1 MFYSLYKYFEIW
13 CLIIIYLL
21 YKFCYNYWVAV
32 FIQSQRCKVLFIRR
46 NAIRALFTSLS
57 ENITTSHKT
66 KKLGTLYHNNITI
79 FFSFCMLTV
88 WHKTRLRLNWKYT
101 VLLGPIRSFCI
112 NYDCCYWN
120 IKNVVERSISV
131 GLFYFFTS
139 FAFLRSALK
148 KLTEKI
154 RVDVL
159 KSMWSMS
166 NVRRRWNAL

>member
-1 MFYSLYKYFEIW
+1 M
-13 CLIIIYLL
+13 
-21 YKFCYNYWVAV
+21 
-32 FIQSQRCKVLFIRR
+32 
-46 NAIRALFTSLS
+46 
-57 ENITTSHKT
+57 
-66 KKLGTLYHNNITI
+66 
-79 FFSFCMLTV
+79 
-88 WHKTRLRLNWKYT
+88 KTRKISWFSERQYCDHNLSTVLKYDDKIKLQYQYPSLVVFYLCEIKLDWLNWKYT